1 MLTYTAI
8 VARWIELRGRIA
20 PALHRAIGDDI
31 RERGKPTAY
40 RSEPIDWRDI
50 AERMESAVAS

>member
-1 MLTYTAI
+1 MTHSAI
-8 VARWIELRGRIA
+8 LARWIELRGRIA

-31 RERGKPTAY
+31 RERGKPVAY

-50 AERMESAVAS
+50 AERMEAAISA